1 MRRIVFRLGLFESEA
16 DRAYSERALKLLA
29 HALVA
34 ANVAYLRAHPR
45 TPALYEA
52 GVRLDTSRSRCPRSE
67 DEWQGIASILESGA
81 ANNVSLAC
89 WRCAERIVGGE
100 AVEPALCWAPGG
112 GGLYHVSLSTRDG
125 TVEDP
130 SAIVFARAAG
140 APMSPVVGRPDL
152 HTSASRIALE
162 LQIFRRE
169 AARSYSER
177 VLSILLGAL
186 TAANVLYLRAYPS
199 APSLYRAGVRY
210 RAERF
215 PREEWRGIAA
225 LHEEREGDCEDLACA
240 RSAELIARGGRAA
253 RPVFRWRRL
262 GRLSVYHILVR
273 HSDGSIEDPSLLLGM
288 GARGATLADLGMEGA
303 RSRARGARP
312 RAQGE
317 RTSWERC

>member
-1 MRRIVFRLGLFESEA
+1 MRRIVFRLGLFESDGEGA
-16 DRAYSERALKLLA
+16 RAYSERVLELLVR
-29 HALVA
+29 ALVE
-34 ANVAYLRAHPR
+34 ANVAYLHANPR

-52 GVRLDTSRSRCPRSE
+52 NVRLDSSRSRCPRSE
-67 DEWQGIASILESGA
+67 DEWQGIESILASGGG
-81 ANNVSLAC
+81 NNVSLAC

-100 AVEPALCWAPGG
+100 AIEPVVCWGPP
-112 GGLYHVSLSTRDG
+112 GLYHVTLTPGDG

-130 SAIVFARAAG
+130 SAVLFARAHG
-140 APMSPVVGRPDL
+140 TPMSLVIGRPDL
-152 HTSASRIALE
+152 HTPASRISFE
-162 LQIFRRE
+162 LRLFRRE
-169 AARSYSER
+169 QARSYSER

-186 TAANVLYLRAYPS
+186 TAADVLYLRAHPD
-199 APSLYRAGVRY
+199 APPLYRAGVRY

-240 RSAELIARGGRAA
+240 RSAELIARGGRSA

-273 HSDGSIEDPSLLLGM
+273 HSDGGIEDPSLLLGM

-303 RSRARGARP
+303 RARARGARP

-317 RTSWERC
+317 RSWERC

>member
-1 MRRIVFRLGLFESEA
+1 MRRIVFRLGLFESES
-16 DRAYSERALKLLA
+16 DRAYSERALELLVR
-29 HALVA
+29 ALIA

-45 TPALYEA
+45 VPALYEA
-52 GVRLDTSRSRCPRSE
+52 GVRLDISRSRSPRSE

-81 ANNVSLAC
+81 ANNASLAC

-112 GGLYHVSLSTRDG
+112 GGLYHVSLSMRDG
-125 TVEDP
+125 TIEDP
-130 SAIVFARAAG
+130 SAILFARAAG
-140 APMSPVVGRPDL
+140 APMSPVLGRPDL
-152 HTSASRIALE
+152 HASASRIALD
-162 LQIFRRE
+162 LQLFRRE
-169 AARSYSER
+169 VARSYSER

-186 TAANVLYLRAYPS
+186 TTANVLYLRAHAD
-199 APSLYRAGVRY
+199 APPLYRAGVRY

-240 RSAELIARGGRAA
+240 RSAELIARGRAA

-303 RSRARGARP
+303 RARARGARP

-317 RTSWERC
+317 RSWERC